1 MTYARVLAVACRFCP
16 YLPSAGRNSVNVHRV
31 AARYCAVPIFWRI
44 PVAQTP
50 QMETFRIPGTNL
62 APSRIGL
69 GTWAIGGWMWGGTDE
84 AESIRTIHA
93 ALDRGI
99 TLIDTA
105 PVYGFGRSEE
115 IVGKALAEGGRRA
128 GVVLATKVGIEWKN
142 EQPFRNGSRARI
154 MKEIDDSLR
163 RLRTDTIDL
172 YQVHWPDPNTP
183 IAETAAAM
191 ADLHKAGKIRAVGVS
206 NFSPT
211 QMEAFAAVAPLHA
224 VQPPYNL
231 FERGIEAG
239 VFPYARGDG
248 LAMLA
253 YGALCR
259 GLLSGRMGADT
270 NFPDSDLRSQDP
282 KFQRPHFGEYLAAV
296 TALDRFAQEQFGKRV
311 IHLALRWVLDRAP
324 NTVALWGARHPGQL
338 DPVRDVLG
346 WTINADA
353 MQEIDRIVAQHV
365 RTPLG
370 PEFMAPPEQAAA

>member
-1 MTYARVLAVACRFCP
+1 MTEA
-16 YLPSAGRNSVNVHRV
+16 
-31 AARYCAVPIFWRI
+31 
-44 PVAQTP
+44 P
-50 QMETFRIPGTNL
+50 QRKAPRMETFRIPGTKL

-115 IVGKALAEGGRRA
+115 IVGKALAEGGRRDRA
-128 GVVLATKVGIEWKN
+128 VLATKVGLDWKD

-163 RLRTDTIDL
+163 RLRTDAIDL
-172 YQVHWPDPNTP
+172 YQIHWPDPNTA
-183 IAETAAAM
+183 IEETAGAM
-191 ADLHKAGKIRAVGVS
+191 AELLRAGKIRAIGVS
-206 NFSPT
+206 NFSPAL
-211 QMEAFAAVAPLHA
+211 MDAFRAVAPLHA

-231 FERGIEAG
+231 FERAIDLD
-239 VFPYARGDG
+239 VFPYARRHN

-259 GLLSGRMGADT
+259 GLLSGRMRADT
-270 NFPDSDLRSQDP
+270 KFPASDLRSNDP
-282 KFQRPHFGEYLAAV
+282 KFKPPHYGEYLAAV
-296 TALDRFAQEQFGKRV
+296 SALDRFAQTRFNKRA

-324 NTVALWGARHPGQL
+324 NTIALWGARHPAQL
-338 DPVRDVLG
+338 DPVGDVLG
-346 WTINADA
+346 WKIDADA
-353 MQEIDRIVAQHV
+353 EVEIDRIVAQHV
-365 RTPLG
+365 RTPIG